1 MPDETNTAND
11 PTVPM
16 PPSDDVPAPAQDGMV
31 SVGQPTA
38 KPPSPPSIVPQP
50 LEHDKPAEQ
59 TESST
64 KASDI
69 VKPPTTETISDQAS
83 EPTVAELDKSH
94 EKGPEAEPPKN
105 DQKEEKPAKG
115 TQAGSKN
122 TAPWAIVVAIL
133 AALLL
138 SGIGFAAWRASNNS
152 AATEEE
158 PTQQTFNESD
168 VDKLNQELERVES
181 EFRQIEAGIKATG
194 LEDEDLGL

>member
-1 MPDETNTAND
+1 E
-11 PTVPM
+11 V
-16 PPSDDVPAPAQDGMV
+16 
-31 SVGQPTA
+31 
-38 KPPSPPSIVPQP
+38 
-50 LEHDKPAEQ
+50 
-59 TESST
+59 ST

-69 VKPPTTETISDQAS
+69 VKPPTPETVSDQAP

-94 EKGPEAEPPKN
+94 EKSPEP
-105 DQKEEKPAKG
+105 DIQKSGQEEGKPAKG
-115 TQAGSKN
+115 TQAGGKN

-138 SGIGFAAWRASNNS
+138 SGIGFAAWRASNNT

-158 PTQQTFNESD
+158 PTQQTFNFNESD

-181 EFRQIEAGIKATG
+181 EFRQIEADIKATG